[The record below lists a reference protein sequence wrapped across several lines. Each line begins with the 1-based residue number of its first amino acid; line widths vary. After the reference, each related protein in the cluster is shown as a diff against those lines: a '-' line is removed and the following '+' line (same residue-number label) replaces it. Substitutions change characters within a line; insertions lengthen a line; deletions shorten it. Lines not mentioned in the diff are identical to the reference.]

1 MNVTQEILTKTE
13 LYGGT
18 PSARPEY
25 FSTSKNL
32 DYALGSNSLT
42 HARSER
48 ITAIPQDI
56 YYRDTVGLQGSENTF
71 VKIDL
76 NITNTLGKAT
86 SGSGEIV
93 NTYEPVSLALFE
105 SDNDTDWSDVIVDFQ
120 LDLNIF
126 NTYEPARFNNVL
138 DTVAKGL
145 VSVELENLKTGNKY
159 IDAWLDVR
167 LYTKDRKEYAYDKMY
182 IDPKS
187 YFYIGFHA
195 RNTRR
200 IPYNVQLKIGRL
212 YLSENDL
219 PEAEFRYLVK

>member
-32 DYALGSNSLT
+32 DYAIESNSLT
-42 HARSER
+42 RARTER
-48 ITAIPQDI
+48 VTAIPQDI
-56 YYRDTVGLQGSENTF
+56 YYKDTVGLQGAENIF

-76 NITNTLGKAT
+76 SIQNTLGRAT
-86 SGSGEIV
+86 QGTGNIV
-93 NTYEPVSLALFE
+93 NTYEPVKVALFE
-105 SDNDTDWSDVIVDFQ
+105 EDPDPDWEDVIIDFQ
-120 LDLNIF
+120 LDVNVF
-126 NTYEPARFNNVL
+126 NTYEPAKFSNQL
-138 DTVAKGL
+138 DILPQAL

-182 IDPKS
+182 ISPDS

-200 IPYNVQLKIGRL
+200 LPYNVQLTIGSQ
-212 YLSENDL
+212 YVAEYDL
-219 PEAEFRYLVK
+219 PEAERRYLVS

>member
-1 MNVTQEILTKTE
+1 MNVTQEILTKTA

-32 DYALGSNSLT
+32 DYAIDSNSLIR
-42 HARSER
+42 ARTER
-48 ITAIPQDI
+48 VTAIPQNI
-56 YYRDTVGLQGSENTF
+56 YYKDTVGLQGAENVF

-76 NITNTLGKAT
+76 SIQNTLGRAT
-86 SGSGEIV
+86 QGTGSTV
-93 NTYEPVSLALFE
+93 NTYEPVKVAVFE
-105 SDNDTDWSDVIVDFQ
+105 EGPDPDWEDVIIDFQ
-120 LDLNIF
+120 LDLNVF
-126 NTYEPARFNNVL
+126 NTYEPAQFTNKL
-138 DTVAKGL
+138 DLLPQAL

-182 IDPKS
+182 ISPDS

-200 IPYNVQLKIGRL
+200 LPYNVQLTIGSL
-212 YLSENDL
+212 YVAEHDLTESER
-219 PEAEFRYLVK
+219 RYLVS